1 MNSHLRSPL
10 ALVLLLVAS
19 VVLAAIGTAS
29 LPGSTAAAPNKSCM
43 KFSGPVLMTYTNPE
57 TIIIH
62 IIKGK
67 VNAATV
73 FTMSPTTTYKR
84 NGSTATFADIKT
96 GDNATICAVEQLP
109 SGVLLATWVEVTGP

>member
-1 MNSHLRSPL
+1 MNVRVPAAIRVS
-10 ALVLLLVAS
+10 VLLAGIVGLLA
-19 VVLAAIGTAS
+19 VVGTSWSDTA
-29 LPGSTAAAPNKSCM
+29 LPAGAKPCA
-43 KFSGPVLMTYTNPE
+43 KFAGPVLMTYSSPQ

-73 FTMSPTTTYKR
+73 FTMTPATAYTR
-84 NGSTATFADIKT
+84 NGLPATFADIKA

-109 SGVLLATWVEVTGP
+109 SGTLLASWVEATGP